1 MNSDTTRT
9 PVAARTTAV
18 STVGAL
24 AWIAL
29 GATLLSG
36 AAPVEVTAAPVGVTV
51 ALVLV
56 AVAATAFA
64 ISGTVR
70 ARPAA
75 GRRALVVALMTPMI
89 ALAPMTPMFR
99 LGGALVFGIVSF
111 VFAAELVVLAIVS
124 LRRGRRTA

>member
-9 PVAARTTAV
+9 PVAARITAV

-29 GATLLSG
+29 GATLFSG
-36 AAPVEVTAAPVGVTV
+36 AAPVGVTI

-64 ISGTVR
+64 ISGSVR

-75 GRRALVVALMTPMI
+75 GRRPLVVALMTPMI

-99 LGGALVFGIVSF
+99 LGGALVFSIVSF
-111 VFAAELVVLAIVS
+111 VFAAELVVLAVVS

>member
-36 AAPVEVTAAPVGVTV
+36 AAPVGVTI

-64 ISGTVR
+64 TSGAVR
-70 ARPAA
+70 ARPAV
-75 GRRALVVALMTPMI
+75 GRRPLVVALMTPMI

-111 VFAAELVVLAIVS
+111 VFAAELVVLAVVS